1 MLDLLRDAPFGQL
14 VRYVTRN
21 KVFRYPE
28 EEAAFQCPSNYTVEG
43 KLQSKVVD
51 GSCKSTS
58 GQKVSIN
65 GVDGTTTP
73 ALESSIEKLSD
84 TTSDDDSDLERQT
97 TLGIRRT
104 QTIPF
109 TEERLECEQRLAAT
123 RIASIPIV
131 PVKTADGVTL
141 VDWYNTN
148 DPANPQNWS
157 QKKKAFVALQI
168 DLYTFVVYCG
178 SSIYVASELGVI
190 SEFGIDGTEASL
202 GLALYVLGYGLG
214 PLLWAPMSEIPT
226 FGRNIPYITSF
237 AIYLVLTI
245 PTALAHN
252 YGGLM
257 VLRFLAGFF
266 GSPCL
271 ANGGA
276 SMQDMYSLLY
286 LPYAVSLW
294 VSFAF
299 AAPALGPTISS
310 FAVVAESWRWSF
322 WEILWMS
329 GPVFIM
335 WAFCLPE
342 TSASTILLHRA
353 ARLRQ
358 MSGNDR
364 IRSQTEIDR
373 QGLSSRAIAMDAV
386 IKPFEIMF
394 KDPAVMFTNVYTA
407 LTYGIYYSFFEVF
420 PLVYGP
426 LYGFD
431 LGETGLVFISIV
443 VGCLLGMMI
452 YYAYLYFFLIP
463 DIRKNG
469 FRVQEWRLRP
479 ALPAVFVFTLSL
491 FAFGWT
497 ANANVHWAA
506 GVIFLIIY
514 AASIYIILQCIFV
527 YIPMSYPQYAASLFA
542 SNDFCRSLFAFAA
555 VLFAGPMYSNVGIG
569 QGVSIVAGLSVLGIV
584 GMWLLYLYGAKLR
597 ARSKFAL
604 N

>member
-1 MLDLLRDAPFGQL
+1 MLDLLRDAPIGQL
-14 VRYVTRN
+14 VRYLTRN
-21 KVFRYPE
+21 KIFRYPE
-28 EEAAFQCPSNYTVEG
+28 EETDFQCPSTYTIEG
-43 KLQSKVVD
+43 NPN
-51 GSCKSTS
+51 STIVNEPTTRTS
-58 GQKVSIN
+58 IEKVSTN
-65 GVDGTTTP
+65 GVDGTTAPT
-73 ALESSIEKLSD
+73 LKSNLEKLSD
-84 TTSDDDSDLERQT
+84 TTSDVDSDLERQT
-97 TLGIRRT
+97 SLGIRRT
-104 QTIPF
+104 QTLPY
-109 TEERLECEQRLAAT
+109 TEERLECEQRLAAS

-131 PVKTADGVTL
+131 PVKTSDGVTL

-190 SEFGIDGTEASL
+190 AEFGIEGTEASL

-237 AIYLVLTI
+237 AIYLILII
-245 PTALAHN
+245 PTALVHN

-310 FAVVAESWRWSF
+310 FAVVVEGWRWSF
-322 WEILWMS
+322 WEILLMS
-329 GPVFIM
+329 GPIFIL

-358 MSGNDR
+358 KSGNEK
-364 IRSQTEIDR
+364 IRSQTEMDR
-373 QGLSSRAIAMDAV
+373 QGLSARTIAVDAV
-386 IKPFEIMF
+386 VKPFEIMF

-426 LYGFD
+426 LYGFN

-443 VGCLLGMMI
+443 IGCVLGMII
-452 YYAYLYFFLIP
+452 YLSYLHFYLIP
-463 DIRKNG
+463 DIKKNG

-569 QGVSIVAGLSVLGIV
+569 QGVSIVGGLSVLGIV
-584 GMWLLYLYGAKLR
+584 GIWLLYFYGAKMR
-597 ARSKFAL
+597 ARSKFAIS
-604 N
+604 

>member
-1 MLDLLRDAPFGQL
+1 MLDLLRDAPFGQA
-14 VRYVTRN
+14 VRYLTRN
-21 KVFRYPE
+21 KVFQYPE
-28 EEAAFQCPSNYTVEG
+28 EQTGFQCPTTYTVAG
-43 KLQSKVVD
+43 VSTPTVVNGPGED
-51 GSCKSTS
+51 LSEEKGS
-58 GQKVSIN
+58 VR
-65 GVDGTTTP
+65 GVDGPTTP
-73 ALESSIEKLSD
+73 ALDSNIEKLSD
-84 TTSDDDSDLERQT
+84 STSDADSDLERQT
-97 TLGIRRT
+97 SLGIRRT
-104 QTIPF
+104 QTLPY

-123 RIASIPIV
+123 RMASIPII

-190 SEFGIDGTEASL
+190 AEFGIGSTEASL

-237 AIYLVLTI
+237 AIYLILII
-245 PTALAHN
+245 PTALVHN

-299 AAPALGPTISS
+299 AAPALGPTIST

-322 WEILWMS
+322 WETLWMS
-329 GPVFIM
+329 GPIFLLWI
-335 WAFCLPE
+335 FCLPE
-342 TSASTILLHRA
+342 TSPSTILLYRA

-358 MSGNDR
+358 KSGNKK

-373 QGLSSRAIAMDAV
+373 QGLSPRAIAMDAV

-426 LYGFD
+426 LYGFNA
-431 LGETGLVFISIV
+431 GETGLVFISIV
-443 VGCLLGMMI
+443 IGCVLGMII
-452 YYAYLYFFLIP
+452 YYAYLYFSLIP
-463 DIRKNG
+463 DIKKNG
-469 FRVQEWRLRP
+469 LRAQEWRLRP

-497 ANANVHWAA
+497 ANANIHWAA

-542 SNDFCRSLFAFAA
+542 SNDFCRSIFAFAA
-555 VLFAGPMYSNVGIG
+555 VLFASPMYRNVGIG
-569 QGVSIVAGLSVLGIV
+569 QGVSIVGGLSVLGIV
-584 GMWLLYLYGAKLR
+584 GIWLLYFYGAKLR

-604 N
+604 S